1 MSTANLLRMLALALT
16 ALILAASPAAA
27 AEPGQLRAVLDGQP
41 ATVSQ
46 AAAYHCHDLRAGV
59 LECYTDAADRDNA
72 VAAKLGHE
80 ASEVLGTLGS
90 ASTGYVIVWADPT
103 YAGAS
108 AVLSQD
114 YANLGSIGW
123 NDRISSYKVYTTY
136 TGAFY
141 DQANYQ
147 GLTQYYC
154 CFSQVSYVGAQYNDI
169 FSSFNLP

>member
-1 MSTANLLRMLALALT
+1 MSIPYLLRPLTLALT
-16 ALILAASPAAA
+16 ALILAASSAAA
-27 AEPGQLRAVLDGQP
+27 AEPGQLSVVLDGKP

-46 AAAYHCHDLRAGV
+46 AAAYHCHDLRFGL
-59 LECYTDAADRDNA
+59 LECYKDAADRDNA
-72 VAAKLGHE
+72 VAAILGN
-80 ASEVLGTLGS
+80 AAEVLSPVAAT
-90 ASTGYVIVWADPT
+90 STGYVIVWADPT

-114 YANLGSIGW
+114 YANLGTIGW

>member
-1 MSTANLLRMLALALT
+1 MSTPNWLRTLALALI

-27 AEPGQLRAVLDGQP
+27 AQPDRLRAVLDGQP

-46 AAAYHCHDLRAGV
+46 AAEFYCHDLRPGV
-59 LECYTDAADRDNA
+59 LECYTDATDRDNA
-72 VAAKLGHE
+72 VANILGNE
-80 ASEVLGTLGS
+80 VSEVLALGS
-90 ASTGYVIVWADPT
+90 ASTGYVIVWADPS

-154 CFSQVSYVGAQYNDI
+154 CFSQVSYVGASYNDI

>member
-1 MSTANLLRMLALALT
+1 MSTPNLLRTLALGLT
-16 ALILAASPAAA
+16 AVILAASPSAA
-27 AEPGQLRAVLDGQP
+27 AEPDRLRAFLDGQP
-41 ATVSQ
+41 ATVSY
-46 AAAYHCHDLRAGV
+46 AAAYYCHDLRSGV
-59 LECYTDAADRDNA
+59 LECYKDAADRDNA
-72 VAAKLGHE
+72 VAKMLGSE
-80 ASEVLGTLGS
+80 VSEVLGTLGS
-90 ASTGYVIVWADPT
+90 ASTGYVIVWADPS
-103 YAGAS
+103 YAGSS

-154 CFSQVSYVGAQYNDI
+154 CFSQVSYVGAPYNNI

>member
-1 MSTANLLRMLALALT
+1 MSTPNVLRTLAFALT
-16 ALILAASPAAA
+16 ALIVAASPAAA
-27 AEPGQLRAVLDGQP
+27 AEPARFIAVLDGQP

-46 AAAYHCHDLRAGV
+46 AAAYYCHDLRTGV
-59 LECYTDAADRDNA
+59 LECYKDAADRDNA
-72 VAAKLGHE
+72 VAKILGNE
-80 ASEVLGTLGS
+80 PSEVLGTLGS
-90 ASTGYVIVWADPT
+90 ASTGYVIVWADPS

-108 AVLSQD
+108 AVLSHD